1 MVRMFK
7 LEDRSAEFH
16 RENKT
21 VDLVKRIGVIT
32 ADRVYLTNYP
42 VNSPHWGAGRY
53 LRWALL
59 W

>member
-1 MVRMFK
+1 MFK

-42 VNSPHWGAGRY
+42 VNSPHWRAGRD

-59 W
+59 R